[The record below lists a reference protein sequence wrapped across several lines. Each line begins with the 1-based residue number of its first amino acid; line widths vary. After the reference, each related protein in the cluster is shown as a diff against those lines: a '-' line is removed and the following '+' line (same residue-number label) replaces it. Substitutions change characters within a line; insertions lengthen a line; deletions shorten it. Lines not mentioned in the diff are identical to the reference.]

1 MLDFTEVVCRTF
13 RCVMQT
19 KIRLGKSYAGRLAAI
34 IFGVLVLPGC
44 NGSTSI
50 DISKLPPPVN
60 VALPT
65 TAGEAT
71 QIAAADAL
79 GRIGGP
85 AVPALSDALSNSDAV
100 VRLQACKALAY
111 MGAKASPAV
120 PELVQRLY
128 DSEEAVRTQA
138 ANALGQIGDEA
149 RPAVPQLVEMLKGKG
164 AEGR

>member
-1 MLDFTEVVCRTF
+1 MPAKFRLQNSCSSLLCVV
-13 RCVMQT
+13 
-19 KIRLGKSYAGRLAAI
+19 
-34 IFGVLVLPGC
+34 FGVVALAGC

-50 DISKLPPPVN
+50 DISKLPAPVN
-60 VALPT
+60 VALPI
-65 TAGEAT
+65 TAGEST

-85 AVPALSDALSNSDAV
+85 AVPALADALTDPNAV

-128 DSEEAVRTQA
+128 DSEEAVRMQA
-138 ANALGQIGDEA
+138 ANALGQIGEEA
-149 RPAVPQLVEMLKGKG
+149 RPAVPQLVEMLKGQSDKTINSK
-164 AEGR
+164 

>member
-1 MLDFTEVVCRTF
+1 MPAKFRLQNSCGSLLCVV
-13 RCVMQT
+13 
-19 KIRLGKSYAGRLAAI
+19 
-34 IFGVLVLPGC
+34 FGVVALTGC

-60 VALPT
+60 VALPV
-65 TAGEAT
+65 TAGEST

-85 AVPALSDALSNSDAV
+85 AVPALADALTDPNAV

-128 DSEEAVRTQA
+128 DSEEAVRMQA
-138 ANALGQIGDEA
+138 ANALGQIGEES
-149 RPAVPQLVEMLKGKG
+149 RPAVPQLVEMLKGQT
-164 AEGR
+164 RQTINDRR

>member
-1 MLDFTEVVCRTF
+1 MRFKSPLSF
-13 RCVMQT
+13 RYVIVLIAVTIGPVMMT
-19 KIRLGKSYAGRLAAI
+19 
-34 IFGVLVLPGC
+34 GC
-44 NGSTSI
+44 NGSSSI

-65 TAGEAT
+65 TAGETT

-85 AVPALSDALSNSDAV
+85 AVPALSDALSDSDAV
-100 VRLQACKALAY
+100 VRLQACKALAF

-164 AEGR
+164 AGTKSDK